1 MLYII
6 QMNVILLTDKNV
18 NTIVKIVK
26 EHKLKGGVLIQ
37 CFPGQGLVGRIAGLQ
52 LIEYFNAKESA
63 KVFSSYF
70 PHLVVFQGKLGK
82 LIHAEL
88 YAIDSTNPPILILT
102 GESQPQEG
110 PQGMFEVLNAILD
123 LAQKWGIETVIA
135 IGNALRGVLDVE
147 VRRVTD
153 LDPKHVKGIDFLVIG
168 SPTRAFHATKNTKN
182 FLKGIAKKEYA
193 QMKVIAFDTRI
204 SMEDVDS
211 KILNRMVKTFG
222 YAAEPMGM
230 MMEKRGAKLLVNP
243 IGFYVIDTEGPL
255 KEGEKERAALWAKEA
270 IQEEL
275 T

>member
-1 MLYII
+1 
-6 QMNVILLTDKNV
+6 MNVILLTEKNV

-135 IGNALRGVLDVE
+135 IGGFRPADVKTTPDTTGFAYTNADIETLKKHDVHLFTEGRVSGAVGVLTALASE
-147 VRRVTD
+147 RGMQSFGLMGKVRPSDKPTVAFGVDPIAAKRVLETVAKITSMDID
-153 LDPKHVKGIDFLVIG
+153 LSKMDSMI
-168 SPTRAFHATKNTKN
+168 
-182 FLKGIAKKEYA
+182 KEIE
-193 QMKVIAFDTRI
+193 Q
-204 SMEDVDS
+204 
-211 KILNRMVKTFG
+211 
-222 YAAEPMGM
+222 
-230 MMEKRGAKLLVNP
+230 
-243 IGFYVIDTEGPL
+243 TE
-255 KEGEKERAALWAKEA
+255 ADA
-270 IQEEL
+270 IKFFEEL
-275 T
+275 EQAKRPADRKSYYI

>member
-1 MLYII
+1 M
-6 QMNVILLTDKNV
+6 KA
-18 NTIVKIVK
+18 
-26 EHKLKGGVLIQ
+26 
-37 CFPGQGLVGRIAGLQ
+37 LVM
-52 LIEYFNAKESA
+52 YD
-63 KVFSSYF
+63 SYF
-70 PHLVVFQGKLGK
+70 GNTED
-82 LIHAEL
+82 IA
-88 YAIDSTNPPILILT
+88 
-102 GESQPQEG
+102 
-110 PQGMFEVLNAILD
+110 
-123 LAQKWGIETVIA
+123 IA

-147 VRRVTD
+147 VRRVTE

-182 FLKGIAKKEYA
+182 FLKGIAKKEYTH
-193 QMKVIAFDTRI
+193 MKVIAFDTRI